1 MSACGLF
8 PFPKD
13 YMPFREPFLEC
24 WKDLSSR
31 IKEAIVLNECSG
43 CTKRKYCKPC
53 AAMLYAETGDV
64 NKRSDYLCDLTN
76 HLLNSIEIIS
86 EKGDLYP
93 K

>member
-1 MSACGLF
+1 MNIKNYCYSRHTFLAEDLF
-8 PFPKD
+8 EQVDPAKWGITRKFI
-13 YMPFREPFLEC
+13 
-24 WKDLSSR
+24 S
-31 IKEAIVLNECSG
+31 NEG